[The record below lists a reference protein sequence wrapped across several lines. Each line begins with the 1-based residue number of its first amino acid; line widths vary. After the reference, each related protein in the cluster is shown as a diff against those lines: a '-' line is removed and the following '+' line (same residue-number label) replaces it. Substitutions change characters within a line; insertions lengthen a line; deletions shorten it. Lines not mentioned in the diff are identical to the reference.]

1 MIKSYDQVNTRGDVE
16 SKKGTSGRPIQL
28 VSNYFRFK
36 ATPNFVF
43 YKYRWVVLFYL
54 SFCFSF
60 VSFEH

>member
-16 SKKGTSGRPIQL
+16 SKKGTSGKPIQL

-43 YKYRWVVLFYL
+43 YKYR
-54 SFCFSF
+54 
-60 VSFEH
+60 